1 MHNNLLKNKLIE
13 SLGKIYY
20 MEAFNQLTEFLQ
32 GELYV
37 LYFLAQNQDVEI
49 NPSILSNNLHIS
61 RPRITATLSTLRKK
75 KYVETINCDHDRRKV
90 LVIITTEGLNYIE
103 RKKENVDKYF
113 ELFIKGLGEENSKE
127 LIRLID
133 LAVDIVNQNKS
144 NNSF

>member
-37 LYFLAQNQDVEI
+37 LYFLAQNQDAEI

-75 KYVETINCDHDRRKV
+75 KYVETINCDYDRRKV
-90 LVIITTEGLNYIE
+90 LVIITSEGLNYIE
-103 RKKENVDKYF
+103 RKKKNVDKYF